1 MTTPTREDIR
11 SGVKRLSGLSPAVQ
25 AILPRLGDE
34 SLSAQELGGMISQ
47 DPILAARVLH
57 LANSPFYGLPRQVGS
72 LADAVLILGVSH
84 LRGMVLTTGLIAT
97 FTDSAAIK
105 HSVGTAAA
113 AASLAKSLKQDSG
126 TALTAGL
133 LHNLGALLLGHFAT
147 DAWQSLATEPID
159 GSDGS
164 DDRLEL
170 EKRVFGFDHCELG
183 SDIAGDWHFP
193 ERIRSA
199 IRLHMRPSDASP
211 DQLIDLVHVAWM
223 VSTIGE
229 STEAVSMHPGA
240 LFRLGLASD
249 TGEAVLE
256 RARLAAK
263 DSQNALVLL

>member
-1 MTTPTREDIR
+1 MTVPTRDDIR

-84 LRGMVLTTGLIAT
+84 LRGMVLTTGLIAVFADT
-97 FTDSAAIK
+97 AAIA
-105 HSVGTAAA
+105 HSVKTAAA

-147 DAWQSLATEPID
+147 DAWQSLATGPLD
-159 GSDGS
+159 GSDA
-164 DDRLEL
+164 RLEL

-199 IRLHMRPSDASP
+199 IRLHMRPADDSP
-211 DQLIDLVHVAWM
+211 DRLIDLVHVAW
-223 VSTIGE
+223 VVGAIGE
-229 STEAVSMHPGA
+229 AAGAASMHPDA

-249 TGEAVLE
+249 TGEAALE
-256 RARLAAK
+256 MARLAAK
-263 DSQNALVLL
+263 DSRNAMVLL